1 MALGVGV
8 GTELTAMSPHS
19 SLGSI
24 LKPHPGVGV
33 DGDLGFAPGLETGM
47 PYVGLCLCKLSKV
60 NSACLWG

>member
-47 PYVGLCLCKLSKV
+47 PY
-60 NSACLWG
+60 